1 MSFRHFDFCALP
13 RFLAQ
18 KVQLDHN
25 YNYLDHNTHLAT
37 TYSRHLANRI
47 TISDLAS
54 TPLLPKPT
62 QQTPAMSSF
71 FSSGNAQTAS
81 DMQTKKEEVKQRIT
95 QELAVAN
102 AQTLIN
108 VSLLLVFRSW
118 HARH

>member
-1 MSFRHFDFCALP
+1 
-13 RFLAQ
+13 
-18 KVQLDHN
+18 
-25 YNYLDHNTHLAT
+25 
-37 TYSRHLANRI
+37 
-47 TISDLAS
+47 
-54 TPLLPKPT
+54 
-62 QQTPAMSSF
+62 MSSF

-118 HARH
+118 HAGR